1 MSEYDSI
8 FKVIVVGDTGVG
20 KTSIL
25 SRLCDGIFESHYRST
40 LGIDFKIKNIIIDD
54 KKIKLQIWD
63 TAGQER
69 FSAIVNAYYRG
80 TNCAIV
86 VFDLTDLDT
95 LSRAKTYIDQI
106 RKFTTKSISNTENII
121 DDKIPIILLGNKVDI
136 KFKRNI
142 NDSDIRTFMQS
153 NDIIHYDETSAK
165 DDVNILE
172 SFSLVANI
180 LYNDELQKKIEKQNC
195 IKSLELS
202 KEKSKRSNC
211 C

>member
-25 SRLCDGIFESHYRST
+25 SRLCDGIFESNYRST
-40 LGIDFKIKNIIIDD
+40 LGIDFKIKNIIIDE

-69 FSAIVNAYYRG
+69 FAAIVNAYYRG
-80 TNCAIV
+80 TNCAVV
-86 VFDLTDLDT
+86 VFDLTDSDT

-106 RKFTTKSISNTENII
+106 RKFTTKSISNTDYTI

-136 KFKRNI
+136 KKRDI
-142 NDSDIRTFMQS
+142 QDSDIRSFMEL
-153 NDIIHYDETSAK
+153 NEIIHYIETSAK
-165 DDVNILE
+165 DDINVLE
-172 SFSLVANI
+172 SFNLVANI

>member
-8 FKVIVVGDTGVG
+8 FKVIVVGDAGVG

-25 SRLCDGIFESHYRST
+25 SRLCDGIFESQYRST
-40 LGIDFKIKNIIIDD
+40 LGIDFKIKNIIIDE

-86 VFDLTDLDT
+86 VFDLTDLNT
-95 LSRAKTYIDQI
+95 LGRAKTYIDQI
-106 RKFTTKSISNTENII
+106 RKFTTKSIYNAENTI

-136 KFKRNI
+136 TYKRSI
-142 NDSDIRTFMQS
+142 NDSDIQSFMEL
-153 NDIIHYDETSAK
+153 NEIIHYVETSAK
-165 DDVNILE
+165 DDINILK
-172 SFSLVANI
+172 SFNLVANI
-180 LYNDELQKKIEKQNC
+180 LYNDELQKKKEKDNC
-195 IKSLELS
+195 IEILELS